1 MHTVTVHDVS
11 ISDHSTVMCKLN
23 LERPLFPKKQVTSRK
38 IKAININ
45 SLVDD
50 IEQSQIFNHDISCIN
65 EMADIYNSELSRIVD
80 HHAPLITRN
89 ITIRPAAPWYN
100 EEIRSEKRIRRNWKG
115 FGALQNNHRTA

>member
-1 MHTVTVHDVS
+1 MKLVHTIMVRDVS

-23 LERPLFPKKQVTSRK
+23 FERPSFQKKQVTSRK

-100 EEIRSEKRIRRNWKG
+100 EEIRSEKRVRRK
-115 FGALQNNHRTA
+115 FERI